1 MSDLTDTE
9 LVLIFLSV
17 SISTAL
23 FNSSRV
29 SAVRVDDLI
38 VLTDSI
44 TASAVLT
51 VFS

>member
-1 MSDLTDTE
+1 MSNLTDTE
-9 LVLIFLSV
+9 SMIISLSV

-23 FNSSRV
+23 FDSSRA
-29 SAVRVDDLI
+29 SAIRVDDLI